1 MDKLNISA
9 GTLKAMEQLG
19 DIIIETDTGYRNP
32 VKKIEQKAY
41 DIILNEQQ
49 RQVSENIKKIYGF
62 QKGTVSPIFI

>member
-1 MDKLNISA
+1 
-9 GTLKAMEQLG
+9 MEQLG

-49 RQVSENIKKIYGF
+49 RQVSENIKKNYGF
-62 QKGTVSPIFI
+62 QKGQ